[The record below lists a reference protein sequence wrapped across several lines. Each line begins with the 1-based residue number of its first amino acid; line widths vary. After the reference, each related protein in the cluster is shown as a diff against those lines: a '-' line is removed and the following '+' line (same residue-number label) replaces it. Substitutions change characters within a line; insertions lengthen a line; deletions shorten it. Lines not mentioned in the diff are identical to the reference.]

1 MPRAQLEEILDR
13 IQSLQAQLEQEFD
26 RLLAEKRAQFQYTLE
41 KGRVIF
47 DEGVRE
53 LQRRYRTGVW
63 VYLRNARLSHILTAP
78 VIYSVVFPLMLLDLF
93 IFFYQQ
99 ICFRVYG
106 IPTVQRSDYL
116 VIDRQHLDYLN
127 IIEKVN
133 CVYCGYGNG
142 LIEYVREVIARTE
155 QYWCPIKHARR
166 APSSHH
172 RVDKFAD
179 YGDADAYRQK
189 LKQLRIELQHERQ

>member
-13 IQSLQAQLEQEFD
+13 IQGLQAQLEQEFD
-26 RLLAEKRAQFQYTLE
+26 RLLAEKRTQFQYTLE

-63 VYLRNARLSHILTAP
+63 IYLRNARLSHILTAP

-93 IFFYQQ
+93 IFVYQQ

-106 IPTVQRSDYL
+106 IPIVQRSDYL
-116 VIDRQHLDYLN
+116 VIDRQHLGYLN

-142 LIEYVREVIARTE
+142 LVEYVREVIARTE

-166 APSSHH
+166 TPSPHH
-172 RVDKFAD
+172 RVEKFAD

-189 LKQLRIELQHERQ
+189 LKQLRDELQHEQL